1 LVFSLGFLSWLA
13 LLVLFFLFL
22 ALSLPDIM
30 DLRGHRDSFGSV
42 YAIQDTAIS
51 LGFALGP
58 LLGAGLQHALE
69 KNPSKVRGKEGA
81 GGRWMTCDAQK
92 HGVAVVVFWA
102 VAYFF
107 DVFWFVC

>member
-1 LVFSLGFLSWLA
+1 
-13 LLVLFFLFL
+13 
-22 ALSLPDIM
+22 M

-81 GGRWMTCDAQK
+81 D
-92 HGVAVVVFWA
+92 VVVFWA

>member
-1 LVFSLGFLSWLA
+1 
-13 LLVLFFLFL
+13 
-22 ALSLPDIM
+22 M

-102 VAYFF
+102 GTYFF
-107 DVFWFVC
+107 DVLWFVC